1 MPLVAHYTLG
11 TPLQNSLEELWALLN
26 FIAPEIF
33 VSFSDL
39 DSFLNKDDAPTAAT
53 ITTADTAV
61 NNASEKDPAAME
73 VDGTEVE
80 QKPNEGENQSVAQG
94 KQKEQTD
101 QEKKSQKVVEA
112 LHKILRPFL
121 LRRVKAD
128 VEKGL
133 LPSKHLPPHNFLFSF
148 TLVFL
153 TIEKEINIYVPLTPM
168 QRRWYRSVLEK
179 DIDAVNGLTG
189 KKEGKTRLMNL
200 VMQVH

>member
-53 ITTADTAV
+53 ITTADTIV

-133 LPSKHLPPHNFLFSF
+133 LPSKRRSPRTLSVFVYPSAFVHRKGNQHLCAPYSDAAPL
-148 TLVFL
+148 
-153 TIEKEINIYVPLTPM
+153 VPLSP
-168 QRRWYRSVLEK
+168 RKRY
-179 DIDAVNGLTG
+179 
-189 KKEGKTRLMNL
+189 
-200 VMQVH
+200 